1 MAVCFSRK
9 SSKSLRVAPASQLCH
24 CITVVLS
31 KRDVVVDN
39 ERAVSISGKTR

>member
-9 SSKSLRVAPASQLCH
+9 SSKSLSAAPASQLCH
-24 CITVVLS
+24 LITMVLC

-39 ERAVSISGKTR
+39 DKALSISGQTR